1 MPLRHC
7 GKNEFGIY
15 SRIRCK
21 IFRLKPNANY
31 LNRPINRMAMIGL
44 RKNLR
49 AFEPFGN
56 KLFGIHS
63 RIPRHCGRGR
73 RGKIF
78 RLKPNENYLNRP
90 INRTVM
96 IGLRKKLCASAS

>member
-56 KLFGIHS
+56 KILGIHS

-73 RGKIF
+73 RGKKDLNCISIEQKYF
-78 RLKPNENYLNRP
+78 CSTLPETENQ
-90 INRTVM
+90 T
-96 IGLRKKLCASAS
+96 